1 MNVLLNE
8 SEKHK
13 IEFASFFYDFFG
25 GKEAVIDCLKTNY
38 GNKYK
43 VEGFLKITDILKDSQ
58 SSNGAL
64 EKRKLINNNR
74 ENMLIDEVE
83 QIWEEI
89 NKNDNW
95 KLLEKKISKVRKLGN
110 SLESQKLVNF

>member
-1 MNVLLNE
+1 M
-8 SEKHK
+8 
-13 IEFASFFYDFFG
+13 
-25 GKEAVIDCLKTNY
+25 
-38 GNKYK
+38 
-43 VEGFLKITDILKDSQ
+43 KITDILKDCQ
-58 SSNGAL
+58 SSKGSS

-89 NKNDNW
+89 NKNNNW
-95 KLLEKKISKVRKLGN
+95 ELLEKKISKVRKLGN

>member
-58 SSNGAL
+58 SSKGAL
-64 EKRKLINNNR
+64 EKRKLINKNR

-89 NKNDNW
+89 NKNNNW
-95 KLLEKKISKVRKLGN
+95 SVKYRHLLRDEKSG
-110 SLESQKLVNF
+110 LEYSRRQMCFC

>member
-1 MNVLLNE
+1 M
-8 SEKHK
+8 
-13 IEFASFFYDFFG
+13 
-25 GKEAVIDCLKTNY
+25 KTNY

-58 SSNGAL
+58 SSKGAL

-89 NKNDNW
+89 NKNNNW
-95 KLLEKKISKVRKLGN
+95 KLLKKKISKVRKLGN

>member
-1 MNVLLNE
+1 MLNE

-25 GKEAVIDCLKTNY
+25 GREAVIDCLKTNY

-58 SSNGAL
+58 SSKGAL
-64 EKRKLINNNR
+64 EKRKLINKNR